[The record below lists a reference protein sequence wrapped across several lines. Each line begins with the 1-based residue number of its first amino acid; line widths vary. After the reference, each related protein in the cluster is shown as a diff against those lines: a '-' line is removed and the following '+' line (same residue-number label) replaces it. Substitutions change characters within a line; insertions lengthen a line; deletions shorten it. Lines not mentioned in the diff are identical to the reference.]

1 MTLQPTDWLAY
12 TERYSWAR
20 NPYQDLNYQWMDY
33 SDSYVTTMKSSNSLG
48 TYAFNQCGT
57 LAKWMI
63 DKGWRVDTAPTLHT
77 TEPIKST
84 EIQKGDVIF
93 FSEYSIINNITN
105 YFAQNLRG
113 YNYRNITHAGIVV
126 DVKVRSDLI
135 GTYNPYGYFIT
146 IVSPPSLMQ
155 AFVNSTSSNYEY
167 SSQMINTLA
176 SSNTYTNGQ
185 GVEYHFPA
193 IDTISIIAR
202 PDLSSSGGQID
213 NGLNKEYEDGK

>member
-1 MTLQPTDWLAY
+1 MILQPTDWLAY
-12 TERYSWAR
+12 TEQYSWAR
-20 NPYQDLNYQWMDY
+20 NPYQDLNYQWIE
-33 SDSYVTTMKSSNSLG
+33 TSSHSPF
-48 TYAFNQCGT
+48 TFAFNQCGT

-63 DKGWRVDTAPTLHT
+63 DKGWRVDTAPNLYTA
-77 TEPIKST
+77 EPIKFS
-84 EIQKGDVIF
+84 EIQKGDIIF
-93 FSEYSIINNITN
+93 FSEYSIMNNFKN
-105 YFAQNLRG
+105 YFANNLSG
-113 YNYRNITHAGIVV
+113 YNYRNITHAGIVA
-126 DVKVRSDLI
+126 DAIVRSDLI

-155 AFVNSTSSNYEY
+155 SFVNSTSSHYEY

-202 PDLSSSGGQID
+202 PDLSSSGGQIN